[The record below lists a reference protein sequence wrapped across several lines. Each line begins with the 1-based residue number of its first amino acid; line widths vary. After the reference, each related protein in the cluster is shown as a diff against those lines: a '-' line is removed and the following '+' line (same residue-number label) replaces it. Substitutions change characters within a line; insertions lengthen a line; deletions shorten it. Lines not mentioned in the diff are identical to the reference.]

1 MLLRKRAF
9 LTLEIIQY
17 RAPVTTIG
25 TNALRQL
32 ASSKSAEIAVKTP
45 DLRPALALQMEMLH
59 LLIDAADELDDSCG
73 AAAPELTPDRVMAK
87 WARGVP
93 AFRNVTVAFPTTLKA
108 LPPRMCEV
116 LERGGAGDSAAHIK
130 AALAEGHIDGE
141 SLLRVSFARNQ
152 KAIRTSAIHMGMA
165 PDLVWLVG
173 ELASSPLAHLLQSRV
188 LSILPLQDAVRAWD
202 RGYCLCCGSWP
213 ALIEML
219 NGDGGRVLC
228 CSYCAAGWQMTSHRC
243 VYCGN
248 GDGRFVAAAPDM
260 AHQDRRLELCGAC
273 GSYTKAIAVSS
284 LTPFPLMAIEDL
296 ATLDLD
302 QAAMGREYSRPPL
315 FDLDTIDPPAL
326 SPCP

>member
-1 MLLRKRAF
+1 M
-9 LTLEIIQY
+9 
-17 RAPVTTIG
+17 TTIG

-32 ASSKSAEIAVKTP
+32 ASSQSAEIAVKMP

-152 KAIRTSAIHMGMA
+152 KAIRTSAIHMGLA

-173 ELASSPLAHLLQSRV
+173 ELASAPLAHLLQTRV
-188 LSILPLQDAVRAWD
+188 LATAALHDAVRRWD
-202 RGYCLCCGSWP
+202 RGYCPCCGSWP
-213 ALIEML
+213 ALIEMP
-219 NGDGGRVLC
+219 NGGEDRILC
-228 CSYCAAGWQMTSHRC
+228 CSYCAAGWEMTSRRC

-248 GDGRFVAAAPDM
+248 SDGRFVADLRAAV
-260 AHQDRRLELCGAC
+260 A
-273 GSYTKAIAVSS
+273 
-284 LTPFPLMAIEDL
+284 
-296 ATLDLD
+296 
-302 QAAMGREYSRPPL
+302 AAM
-315 FDLDTIDPPAL
+315 
-326 SPCP
+326 